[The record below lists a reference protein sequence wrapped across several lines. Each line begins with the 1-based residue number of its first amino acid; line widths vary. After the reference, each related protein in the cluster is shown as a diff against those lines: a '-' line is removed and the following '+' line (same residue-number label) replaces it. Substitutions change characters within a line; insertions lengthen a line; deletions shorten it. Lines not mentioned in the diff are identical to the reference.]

1 LSEYMAGFQTK
12 ARNRYRGLFE
22 LLLRLE
28 SHATSLMRSFHLEPD
43 DAQGIL
49 VAGYFSRTIDN
60 IRASVIL
67 AERGLTV
74 QSRVVL
80 RAALESQFS
89 LRACLSGEFCKKLVA
104 SDLVKR
110 KKMLQKAGQ
119 LVKMADVPGL
129 EDILSSDRIARF
141 TEEVSIIDAG
151 DIPIAEIAKSA
162 GCYDLY
168 LGIYATLSAAVH
180 STVYDIERQLVI
192 SEDGQ
197 IEALSQGPELGDV
210 AFLLVG
216 SIEVLLDASMAA
228 GAFVENDHMEYWKH
242 EHEALRAL
250 ADAELV
256 KTQSEP

>member
-1 LSEYMAGFQTK
+1 MAGFQTK

-28 SHATSLMRSFHLEPD
+28 SHATYLLMSFHLEPD

-60 IRASVIL
+60 IEASVIL

-110 KKMLQKAGQ
+110 KKMIQKAGQ
-119 LVKMADVPGL
+119 LVKIADVPGL
-129 EDILSSDRIARF
+129 KDMLSSDRIARF
-141 TEEVSIIDAG
+141 TEEVSVIDAG
-151 DIPIAEIAKSA
+151 DIPIAEIAKAA

-192 SEDGQ
+192 SGDGQ
-197 IEALSQGPELGDV
+197 IEALSEGPALGDV

-228 GAFVENDHMEYWKH
+228 GAFVEKDHMEYWKQ
-242 EHEALRAL
+242 EHESLRAL

-256 KTQSEP
+256 KT